1 MVNNNLQEQ
10 KGFTLIETLISM
22 VLLSMIIFVGSMS
35 FSTFSSK
42 WQDNLGHFD
51 SKVIEVKMQFLLQKT
66 LQSTANYL
74 AKESKNQEPYYFF
87 HGNSQELLFVSNNP
101 IFSEN
106 TQAMVR
112 LSVVYNANNTTS
124 SILYQEAP
132 MTEQILLQKEFA
144 PLFLNQ
150 TLLLTNKQNI
160 RFNYFG
166 WKNPNERIEAVE
178 DNEIMPTWDNNY
190 HGDISGIM
198 PLAINISWDDS
209 EPIIIPLFGDR
220 AYMLTYSK
228 HSNNDA

>member
-1 MVNNNLQEQ
+1 ML
-10 KGFTLIETLISM
+10 
-22 VLLSMIIFVGSMS
+22 VGSMS

-42 WQDNLGHFD
+42 WQRNLGNFD
-51 SKVIEVKMQFLLQKT
+51 SKVTQVKMQFLLQKT

-74 AKESKNQEPYYFF
+74 AKDSENKEPYYFF
-87 HGNSQELLFVSNNP
+87 HGNSQTLLFVSNKP
-101 IFSEN
+101 IFSES
-106 TQAMVR
+106 TQAMIR
-112 LSVVYNANNTTS
+112 LSVVYNSDDNTS
-124 SILYQEAP
+124 HILYQEAP
-132 MTEQILLQKEFA
+132 MNDKILLQKEIS
-144 PLFLNQ
+144 PSFLNQ
-150 TLLLTNKQNI
+150 TVLLTNKKNI

-178 DNEIMPTWDNNY
+178 DRDIKPTWNNSY
-190 HGDISGIM
+190 NGDISGIM